1 MKMNLL
7 NTLLIAG
14 SILFI
19 AAAVFAAVPQAGD
32 TAPLFTGQD
41 QDGKTVE
48 LNSLI
53 GKKIVLMFI
62 SLDVNW

>member
-1 MKMNLL
+1 
-7 NTLLIAG
+7 
-14 SILFI
+14 
-19 AAAVFAAVPQAGD
+19 VPQAGD